1 MANTVQVLSVVFHQ
15 AKVSTL
21 LQSLCRIQIYQ
32 IQLISHIFTYNP
44 IILDGNWI
52 FPFSQLTLGIYFH
65 L

>member
-1 MANTVQVLSVVFHQ
+1 MA
-15 AKVSTL
+15 
-21 LQSLCRIQIYQ
+21 IQIQ
-32 IQLISHIFTYNP
+32 MIKFLSHKHTYNP

>member
-1 MANTVQVLSVVFHQ
+1 MAKIERVINRVFERYSYTGGNLSLIH
-15 AKVSTL
+15 
-21 LQSLCRIQIYQ
+21 IYSY
-32 IQLISHIFTYNP
+32 LFTYNP